1 MAHLVGLTG
10 FVIQACPLSVSFWF
24 RRKGCR
30 VSQHNSE
37 IDTHSVQ
44 TSPVRFRQHLPL
56 LAALIP
62 VICGLGF
69 HVAGPRPQA
78 LQSATTRP
86 PLAFHQYMVNLGDV
100 QALRSH
106 DATFSFT
113 NHGDEA
119 MELRR
124 LETSCGCLTQQFE
137 QRIIEPGQFGRF
149 KLWVQSASQSPGSK
163 QYTCQ
168 AFYGPANDPSVEYK
182 ADLVFRITLPE
193 QSVVVTPKAIIFH
206 QLNSQVTEH
215 SLEVTDLRFK
225 RLRVVEASSPSPLL
239 SVRVVPSFEL
249 TTTEREEGVVARINV
264 AVGAVPPGRHNA
276 VVQIK
281 TDDEEFDV
289 LAIPVLIYGPTAT
302 TDVGADHTDQRA
314 ERTTE
319 APPFEDQQ

>member
-1 MAHLVGLTG
+1 MAHLAGLKG

-30 VSQHNSE
+30 VSQHKSE
-37 IDTHSVQ
+37 LDTHSVQ
-44 TSPVRFRQHLPL
+44 TSPARFRQHLPL

-69 HVAGPRPQA
+69 HVAGPRPQT
-78 LQSATTRP
+78 LQTATTRP
-86 PLAFHQYMVNLGDV
+86 PLAFHQYMVNLDKV

-113 NHGDEA
+113 NHDEEA

-124 LETSCGCLTQQFE
+124 LETSCGCLTQQLE
-137 QRIIEPGQFGRF
+137 QRIIEPGQSGRF
-149 KLWVQSASQSPGSK
+149 KLWIQSASQSPGPK

-168 AFYGPANDPSVEYK
+168 AFYGPVSDPQVEYK

-206 QLNSQVTEH
+206 QPNNQITEH

-225 RLRVVEASSPSPLL
+225 RLRVVGASSPSPLV
-239 SVRVVPSFEL
+239 SVRVVPGFEL

-276 VVQIK
+276 VVEIK
-281 TDDEEFDV
+281 TDDDEFDV

-302 TDVGADHTDQRA
+302 TDAGADHTDQRA

-319 APPFEDQQ
+319 APLFEDQQ